1 MHPGVHAATRV
12 NAIVCGPFHS
22 DNLDKV
28 IPTMEIEEAVITGI
42 SLRRIATPDE
52 IVGTALF
59 LASAESAY
67 MTGALVQL
75 DGGGS

>member
-22 DNLDKV
+22 DSLDKV

-42 SLRRIATPDE
+42 SLRRIATPRRSWARLSFSPQPSLP
-52 IVGTALF
+52 T
-59 LASAESAY
+59 
-67 MTGALVQL
+67 
-75 DGGGS
+75 